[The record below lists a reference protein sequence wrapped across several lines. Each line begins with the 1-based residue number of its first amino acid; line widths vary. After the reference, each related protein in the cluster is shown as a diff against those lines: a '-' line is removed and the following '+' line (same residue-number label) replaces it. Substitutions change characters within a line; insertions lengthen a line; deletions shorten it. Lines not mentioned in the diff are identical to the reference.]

1 MHLHGISHARPS
13 FARFLSRL
21 LRPLLQRGNLLRRM
35 AIPRRAVRLDG
46 LFAVGRELGLPVAG
60 ALLLL
65 GKRVLFVEVV
75 VNACFFRV
83 SLANLFFLLLDM
95 AQRN

>member
-1 MHLHGISHARPS
+1 MHLHGIPHARPS
-13 FARFLSRL
+13 FARLLGRL

-60 ALLLL
+60 ALFLL
-65 GKRVLFVEVV
+65 GEGVFLVEVV
-75 VNACFFRV
+75 VGVCFFKG
-83 SLANLFFLLLDM
+83 FH
-95 AQRN
+95 